1 MKQLTYHLTQ
11 YQILQVRKIV
21 LRQDLQKSMF
31 LIFLKTNWSWY
42 NMSIWICCL
51 YRFFPNSA
59 ETRKAKFF
67 LLFVNVWHIW
77 SFFLLVKEKLP
88 WCFTEGFCFFGWYI
102 MLFGVK
108 PKFFLTSGQGYWA
121 ILESESF
128 LFTIHWWYC
137 FQMKVFCW
145 HAFENICRCCLDT

>member
-1 MKQLTYHLTQ
+1 MSWGRTSNNPCFQFSWRQIDLDITCQSKLVVCTGFS
-11 YQILQVRKIV
+11 QILLKLNRKV
-21 LRQDLQKSMF
+21 
-31 LIFLKTNWSWY
+31 
-42 NMSIWICCL
+42 
-51 YRFFPNSA
+51 
-59 ETRKAKFF
+59 EFF
-67 LLFVNVWHIW
+67 LLFVDVWHVW

-145 HAFENICRCCLDT
+145 HSFENICRCCLDT